1 MAVSFNIGAITL
13 RLEELKAELY
23 DGETDAKMMEI
34 N

>member
-13 RLEELKAELY
+13 RLEELRNCMI
-23 DGETDAKMMEI
+23 GETDAQMMEI